1 MAVKKSELYSS
12 IWSACDQLRGGMDAS
27 QYKDYVLA
35 LLFVKYVSDKYAGQ
49 PYAPIKIPEGGSF
62 ADMQAAKGK
71 TDIGERLNTVIKALA
86 KENNLTGTI
95 DTADFDDKSKLGD
108 GSEMQVTLTKL
119 VAIFEDPALDFSKNR
134 AQDDDLLGDAYEYLM
149 RNFATQSGKSKG
161 QFYTP
166 AEVSRVMAKIIGIQ
180 SATSSEQT
188 IYDPTCGSG
197 SLLLKAA
204 DEAPVDVTIYGQE
217 NDVATRA
224 LAKMNMILHDNT
236 TARVERGNTITN
248 PLFREHGRLQLFDFA
263 VANPPFSSKAWGNGI
278 KPEEDEFDRFVDGVP
293 PTKNGDYA
301 FFQHLL
307 RSLKSTGKGAII
319 LPHGVLFR
327 GNVEATI
334 RESIVRRGYI
344 KGIVGLPA
352 NLFYGTGIPACIIV
366 VDKENAEAR
375 RGIFMIDASKGFI
388 KDGNKNRLRHQDI
401 HKIVDVFNNQIELPC
416 YSRMVGFE
424 EIERNEYNLNI
435 PRYIDTTE
443 AEDIQDIEAHLL
455 GGIPERDIKELEP
468 YWKVFPAV
476 ADELFQTN
484 GRAGYLDLNV
494 EAPAIKP
501 TIFQHP
507 EFVQYADS
515 VNDVFIDWVQ
525 QNIDYLK
532 AIEPGD
538 KPKEIIHTISEDL
551 LVRFEPVALI
561 DKYDVYQSLMTYWT
575 DVMQDDV
582 YMLVSEGW
590 LDANKIPEMLEYLDM
605 IEDLEQRDLELNATL
620 TELDEQYGGKGLLLA
635 PAKHGKRFTKKK
647 VENLFKKAKQT
658 PFSDD
663 DLAIVTRCHD
673 AFTELERNLEQINIA
688 REKMADL
695 LEESMIPLEVL
706 INRYFPAEQEAIID
720 LEAQSEAITGEMD
733 ELDQEHGAEGGLLYE
748 AKSDAGKLGKGS
760 AEARLKELGDAP
772 DDDEEVKEVEMIQ
785 KWLGLN
791 EQKSNLDSDVKVAR
805 ADLDE
810 KVLRKYPTLSED
822 EVKVLV
828 VEDKWLAQ
836 VEADI
841 HSELDRV
848 SQRLTGRIKQL
859 ADRYA
864 TPLPELQVHAE
875 AQRQKV
881 ETHLK
886 RMGYTWNE

>member
-180 SATSSEQT
+180 NATSSEQT

-236 TARVERGNTITN
+236 TARIERGNTISN
-248 PLFREHGRLQLFDFA
+248 PLFREHGRLQTFDFA
-263 VANPPFSSKAWGNGI
+263 VANPPFSSKAWSNGI
-278 KPEEDEFDRFVDGVP
+278 KPLEDEFDRFVDGIP

-301 FFQHLL
+301 FLQHLL

-327 GNVEATI
+327 GNVESEI
-334 RESIVRRGYI
+334 RQNIIRRGYI
-344 KGIVGLPA
+344 KGIIGLPA

-366 VDKENAEAR
+366 IDKENADAR
-375 RGIFMIDASKGFI
+375 RGIFMIDASKGFV

-401 HKIVDVFNNQIELPC
+401 HKIVDVFNHQIALPR
-416 YSRMVGFE
+416 YSRVVGFE

-443 AEDIQDIEAHLL
+443 PEDIQDIAAHLL
-455 GGIPERDIKELEP
+455 GGIPERDINELER
-468 YWKVFPAV
+468 YWKVFTSV
-476 ADELFQTN
+476 AEELFQTN
-484 GRAGYLDLNV
+484 GRAGYRELKVD
-494 EAPAIKP
+494 ASAIKS

-507 EFVQYADS
+507 EFVQYGER
-515 VNDVFIDWVQ
+515 VNTIFMAWVQ
-525 QNIDYLK
+525 HNLPLLK
-532 AIEPGD
+532 GFQQGD
-538 KPKEIIHTISEDL
+538 PPKHLIKGMAEDL
-551 LVRFEPVALI
+551 LQRFDSVPLL
-561 DKYDVYQSLMTYWT
+561 DKYDIYQHLMTYWSET
-575 DVMQDDV
+575 MQDDV
-582 YMLVSEGW
+582 YALSADTWQVANTLRILVKQGKKYTEEH
-590 LDANKIPEMLEYLDM
+590 DF
-605 IEDLEQRDLELNATL
+605 ELNKKRYKADIIPPALIIRRYFTDQQRTIETL
-620 TELDEQYGGKGLLLA
+620 EA
-635 PAKHGKRFTKKK
+635 
-647 VENLFKKAKQT
+647 
-658 PFSDD
+658 
-663 DLAIVTRCHD
+663 
-673 AFTELERNLEQINIA
+673 ELEEVSQSMQ
-688 REKMADL
+688 E
-695 LEESMIPLEVL
+695 LEEEHSGEDGPL
-706 INRYFPAEQEAIID
+706 A
-720 LEAQSEAITGEMD
+720 EAQS
-733 ELDQEHGAEGGLLYE
+733 
-748 AKSDAGKLGKGS
+748 DAGNVTKTALK
-760 AEARLKELGDAP
+760 ARLKEIKGSE
-772 DDDEEVKEVEMIQ
+772 DDTEELAVLEQYSALMDKDSDLKSAIKEAQEKLYTDVIQ
-785 KWLGLN
+785 K
-791 EQKSNLDSDVKVAR
+791 
-805 ADLDE
+805 
-810 KVLRKYPTLSED
+810 YPALSED
-822 EVKVLV
+822 DVKLLV
-828 VEDKWLAQ
+828 VEDKWLTHI
-836 VEADI
+836 EADI

-864 TPLPELQVHAE
+864 TPLPRLEARAE
-875 AQRQKV
+875 EHRQRV
-881 ETHLK
+881 SEHLK
-886 RMGYTWNE
+886 QMGYDV

>member
-1 MAVKKSELYSS
+1 
-12 IWSACDQLRGGMDAS
+12 MDAS

-180 SATSSEQT
+180 NATSSEQT

-236 TARVERGNTITN
+236 TARIERGNTISN
-248 PLFREHGRLQLFDFA
+248 PLFREHGRLQTFDFA
-263 VANPPFSSKAWGNGI
+263 VANPPFSSKAWSNGI
-278 KPEEDEFDRFVDGVP
+278 KPLEDEFDRFVDGIP

-301 FFQHLL
+301 FLQHLL

-327 GNVEATI
+327 GNVESEI
-334 RESIVRRGYI
+334 RQNIIRRGYI
-344 KGIVGLPA
+344 KGIIGLPA

-366 VDKENAEAR
+366 IDKENADAR
-375 RGIFMIDASKGFI
+375 RGIFMIDASKGFV

-401 HKIVDVFNNQIELPC
+401 HKIVDVFNHQIALPR
-416 YSRMVGFE
+416 YSRVVGFE

-443 AEDIQDIEAHLL
+443 PEDIQDIAAHLL
-455 GGIPERDIKELEP
+455 GGIPERDINELER
-468 YWKVFPAV
+468 YWKVFTSV
-476 ADELFQTN
+476 AEELFQTN
-484 GRAGYLDLNV
+484 GRAGYRELKVD
-494 EAPAIKP
+494 ASAIKS

-507 EFVQYADS
+507 EFVQYGER
-515 VNDVFIDWVQ
+515 VNTIFMAWVQ
-525 QNIDYLK
+525 HNLPLLK
-532 AIEPGD
+532 GFQQGD
-538 KPKEIIHTISEDL
+538 PPKHLIKGMAEDL
-551 LVRFEPVALI
+551 LQRFDSVPLL
-561 DKYDVYQSLMTYWT
+561 DKYDIYQHLMTYWSET
-575 DVMQDDV
+575 MQDDV
-582 YMLVSEGW
+582 YALSADTWQVANTLRILVKQGKKYTEEH
-590 LDANKIPEMLEYLDM
+590 DF
-605 IEDLEQRDLELNATL
+605 ELNKKRYKADIIPPALIIRRYFTDQQRTIETL
-620 TELDEQYGGKGLLLA
+620 EA
-635 PAKHGKRFTKKK
+635 
-647 VENLFKKAKQT
+647 
-658 PFSDD
+658 
-663 DLAIVTRCHD
+663 
-673 AFTELERNLEQINIA
+673 ELEEVSQSMQ
-688 REKMADL
+688 E
-695 LEESMIPLEVL
+695 LEEEHSGEDGPL
-706 INRYFPAEQEAIID
+706 A
-720 LEAQSEAITGEMD
+720 EAQS
-733 ELDQEHGAEGGLLYE
+733 
-748 AKSDAGKLGKGS
+748 DAGNVTKTALK
-760 AEARLKELGDAP
+760 ARLKEIKGSE
-772 DDDEEVKEVEMIQ
+772 DDTEELAVLEQYSALMDKDSDLKSAIKEAQEKLYTDVIQ
-785 KWLGLN
+785 K
-791 EQKSNLDSDVKVAR
+791 
-805 ADLDE
+805 
-810 KVLRKYPTLSED
+810 YPALSED
-822 EVKVLV
+822 DVKLLV
-828 VEDKWLAQ
+828 VEDKWLTHI
-836 VEADI
+836 EADI

-864 TPLPELQVHAE
+864 TPLPRLEARAE
-875 AQRQKV
+875 EHRQRV
-881 ETHLK
+881 SEHLK
-886 RMGYTWNE
+886 QMGYDV